1 MRITRRLGVLVAV
14 PLAAVSGFG
23 AVALTAS
30 AGDTVRGE
38 HLWSLMHTSTAAGH
52 LICALQD
59 ERTMMAL
66 LLTGADPRPTPA
78 LRAQIA
84 QTDTAI
90 AAYRRQ
96 VAALPHIPQVTRDVL
111 TRIDQELGE
120 LATLRS
126 RILAQAAPALSAVV
140 FQYRIA
146 IADLAQFRDA
156 VTNAGAAPQQI
167 AGPIHAAN
175 LLYQAAEATGQ
186 EESDVLRS
194 AAGPALTPAA
204 VASIARDRQ
213 MFGDAMEAFDT
224 QAPDAWHERPD
235 EAMVS
240 PAILTAGQLEDQIAR
255 LGAGDPLKIYPD
267 TFARAMSARRDALDQ
282 VREALDADTLTA
294 IAQLRDD
301 AKRTAEAEA
310 AAIAGTALLVVM
322 ISLRLGRPMIR
333 GLRQLRDAAHAV
345 AFERLPAAVDELRAT
360 ESLTGRSPEEFADQ
374 AGDALTLDGRRP
386 GARRRGP
393 IRADDP
399 KDELAAVAKAF
410 NSVHREAIRTA
421 AEQVLL
427 RAGVGATFVAL
438 ARRGERLTGALTSE
452 LDRAERSEQDPDRLA
467 RLFVLDHLAARMTR
481 NNESLLV
488 LGGEGTARVRDRGVP
503 LRDVARAALG
513 RIERYTRVDLE
524 DVDAG
529 IVVAPQAVD
538 HLVHL
543 CAELLDNA
551 TAFSSPGTRVT
562 VGARTMADRVIV
574 QIADRGIGMTPA
586 RRAELNAALA
596 APRALDSE
604 TVRAMGLTVVAH
616 LAAWYGIEV
625 ELRARPGG
633 GTVAEI
639 GLPLT
644 VIVPASRDSDG
655 GAATVGGVNG
665 VTGSVKDAAPLSELG
680 RAAADPEAGDWP
692 ELPFADA
699 QETAG
704 AYASEL
710 SATSTADTDSVAV
723 PASVARESARA
734 HASGHAATSTADT
747 FPAAVSAPSAQESVG
762 AHASGS
768 PASSTSDTVPAAV
781 PAPVAAAYSAPAA
794 VQPDAAYTEL
804 ASRLSGFGPAGHGSG
819 SGLDPAAGPSG
830 LTSANGSASPGS
842 FNDLEDFDDEQAE
855 PSPTEPAPPTTLNG
869 LPVRVPQTTLP
880 KAARRGAARKQAPST
895 EGSAAP
901 ADRDPERVAATMA
914 AYARGLTGRTGGPK
928 P

>member
-30 AGDTVRGE
+30 TGDTMRFE

-59 ERTMMAL
+59 ERTLMAL
-66 LLTGADPRPTPA
+66 LLTGPDPRLTPE
-78 LRAQIA
+78 AQAQLA
-84 QTDTAI
+84 QTDAAI
-90 AAYRRQ
+90 AAYRQQ
-96 VAALPHIPQVTRDVL
+96 VRALPHTPVVTREL
-111 TRIDQELGE
+111 LARIDEE
-120 LATLRS
+120 LAQLSTLRAQ
-126 RILAQAAPALSAVV
+126 IQAQAAPALSAVA

-146 IADLAQFRDA
+146 IADLAQFRES

-167 AGPIHAAN
+167 ASPIHSAN

-186 EESDVLRS
+186 EEADVLRA
-194 AAGPALTPAA
+194 AAGPTLTPAA

-213 MFGDAMEAFDT
+213 LYGDAMEAFDT
-224 QAPDAWHERPD
+224 QAPAAWHERPD
-235 EAMVS
+235 EAMTS
-240 PAILTAGQLEDQIAR
+240 TEILTAGQLEDQVSR
-255 LGAGDPLKIYPD
+255 LGAGQQLRIDAPVW
-267 TFARAMSARRDALDQ
+267 AQSMSARRDALDE
-282 VREALDADTLTA
+282 VREQLDLDTLSA
-294 IAQLRDD
+294 IAQLRDH
-301 AKRTAEAEA
+301 ARRTAEAEA
-310 AAIAGTALLVVM
+310 AAVAGTALLVVM
-322 ISLRLGRPMIR
+322 ISLRLGRPMVR

-345 AFERLPAAVDELRAT
+345 AFERLPAAVEELRAT

-374 AGDALTLDGRRP
+374 AGDALALDGRGRGRGP
-386 GARRRGP
+386 VRRRNP
-393 IRADDP
+393 IRPDDP

-452 LDRAERSEQDPDRLA
+452 LDRAERTEQDPDRLA

-503 LRDVARAALG
+503 LLDVVRAALG

-524 DVDAG
+524 TVDTG

-551 TAFSSPGTRVT
+551 TAFSAPGSRVT
-562 VGARTMADRVIV
+562 VEGRRLTDRVLI

-586 RRAELNAALA
+586 RRAELNARLA
-596 APRALDSE
+596 APRPVDSE

-616 LAAWYGIEV
+616 LAAWYSIEV
-625 ELRARPGG
+625 QLRARPGG

-644 VIVPASRDSDG
+644 VV
-655 GAATVGGVNG
+655 AACSQDPDDDYAAGLPRRSGKRAV
-665 VTGSVKDAAPLSELG
+665 GSVKDAAPLSELG
-680 RAAADPEAGDWP
+680 RTPAPEDAEDWPQLPFEADDADQAADV
-692 ELPFADA
+692 
-699 QETAG
+699 TAR
-704 AYASEL
+704 AYASGRHAN
-710 SATSTADTDSVAV
+710 SSADT
-723 PASVARESARA
+723 
-734 HASGHAATSTADT
+734 
-747 FPAAVSAPSAQESVG
+747 VSAA
-762 AHASGS
+762 AAAAGS
-768 PASSTSDTVPAAV
+768 PAVEPACYGPPVPPV
-781 PAPVAAAYSAPAA
+781 PP
-794 VQPDAAYTEL
+794 VQPAAAYTEL
-804 ASRLSGFGPAGHGSG
+804 ASRLSGFAEPADDQSNQNGQNGQNGQYSQNG
-819 SGLDPAAGPSG
+819 QGGDNPENAPSAEDTQSTPSTSSISTAPAAP
-830 LTSANGSASPGS
+830 LTI
-842 FNDLEDFDDEQAE
+842 
-855 PSPTEPAPPTTLNG
+855 NG

-880 KAARRGAARKQAPST
+880 KEARRGA
-895 EGSAAP
+895 GSPASGGQPGEPQPKTQTTDTFAAP

-914 AYARGLTGRTGGPK
+914 AYARGLTGRAGGGPK